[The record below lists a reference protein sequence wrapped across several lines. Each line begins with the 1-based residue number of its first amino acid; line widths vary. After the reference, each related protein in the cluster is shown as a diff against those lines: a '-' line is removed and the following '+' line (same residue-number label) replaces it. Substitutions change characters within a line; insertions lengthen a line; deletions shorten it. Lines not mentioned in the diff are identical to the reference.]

1 MSEARLIMGGAAPR
15 QGRDVIGIIDPHRH
29 HLADAAPKGLALA
42 PARQRSPR
50 PTRST
55 APCGPYHRRGSYEP
69 LDLDR
74 SRALRTRSRPP
85 LTGFRASLASS
96 PMEMP
101 TAPQGRRIRESVV
114 CSPGTGFAE
123 LADHDELADWTRPAS
138 SSRSAIVRLV
148 YVRPVIHPVSMVD
161 CVAQSD
167 RYRAPRWSRFV
178 SSRPSLPVPARL
190 GHASLVEATGPTQGG
205 RCSLATAGLRGQSC
219 TATPGIICGTRLWIL
234 KISRSVR
241 TAVMP
246 STLRRELVRGVRC
259 RVLARTGPRY
269 RA

>member
-29 HLADAAPKGLALA
+29 HLADAAPKGSALA

-138 SSRSAIVRLV
+138 SSRSATVRLAP
-148 YVRPVIHPVSMVD
+148 VRPCQFPRGWVT
-161 CVAQSD
+161 
-167 RYRAPRWSRFV
+167 PRWW
-178 SSRPSLPVPARL
+178 RPRANTRRPLQSGYGRATRSELHCDPWHHLWYETVDTENLALGADGRDAKHALPRA
-190 GHASLVEATGPTQGG
+190 GKG
-205 RCSLATAGLRGQSC
+205 RAMPR
-219 TATPGIICGTRLWIL
+219 TR
-234 KISRSVR
+234 
-241 TAVMP
+241 
-246 STLRRELVRGVRC
+246 
-259 RVLARTGPRY
+259 
-269 RA
+269 